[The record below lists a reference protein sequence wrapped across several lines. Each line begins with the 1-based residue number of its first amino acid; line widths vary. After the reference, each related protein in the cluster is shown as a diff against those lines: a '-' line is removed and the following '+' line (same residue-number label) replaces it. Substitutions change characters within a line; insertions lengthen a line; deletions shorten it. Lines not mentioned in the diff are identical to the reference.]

1 MIDIQTISFV
11 VAGLSV
17 SLAAIY
23 YLINIRMTNRARQAS
38 ILSSLQ
44 SRIDTPEFWEH
55 YIDIV
60 YVYRHMDYEE
70 FSKKVLKDK
79 RKSAE
84 VMSVISTFYHIGWL
98 VKKKLLDINAVIGF
112 TFDVVVVY
120 DAVMPHLAR
129 FGEEQGQ
136 PYRPGH
142 YPYFT
147 YLYDEI
153 KKNREVLKKKENNL
167 N

>member
-11 VAGLSV
+11 IAGISV
-17 SLAAIY
+17 TVGAIY
-23 YLINIRMTNRARQAS
+23 YISTLKGAYRGRQAL

-44 SRIDTPEFWEH
+44 SRIDTPEFWER

-60 YVYRHMDYEE
+60 WVYGKISYEE
-70 FSKKVLKDK
+70 YKKEVLNSKEKT
-79 RKSAE
+79 AQ

-98 VKKKLLDINAVIGF
+98 VKMKILDINAVMGF
-112 TFDVVVVY
+112 TFDVVAVY
-120 DAVMPHLAR
+120 DIVMPHLAR
-129 FGEEQGQ
+129 FGKEQGQ
-136 PYRPGH
+136 PYESGT

-153 KKNREVLKKKENNL
+153 KKRREKLQKIT
-167 N
+167 

>member
-11 VAGLSV
+11 VAGVSV

-23 YLINIRMTNRARQAS
+23 YLINIRNTNRARQAA

-44 SRIDTPEFWEH
+44 SRIDTPEFWER

-60 YVYRHMDYEE
+60 WIYRHMNYKE

-79 RKSAE
+79 KKSAE

-112 TFDVVVVY
+112 TFDVVIVY

-153 KKNREVLKKKENNL
+153 KKYRDTLKK
-167 N
+167 

>member
-1 MIDIQTISFV
+1 MIDIQTVSFLI
-11 VAGLSV
+11 AGISV

-23 YLINIRMTNRARQAS
+23 YLLNIKNDYRSRQAL

-44 SRIDTPEFWEH
+44 SRIDTPEFWER

-60 YVYRHMDYEE
+60 WIYRYMDYDE
-70 FSKKVLKDK
+70 FSKKVLNDK

-147 YLYDEI
+147 FLYDEI
-153 KKNREVLKKKENNL
+153 KKHRKTLEKEK
-167 N
+167 

>member
-1 MIDIQTISFV
+1 MVDIQTISFF
-11 VAGLSV
+11 VAGISV
-17 SLAAIY
+17 TIAAIY
-23 YLINIRMTNRARQAS
+23 YLINIRINNRARQAM

-60 YVYRHMDYEE
+60 WIYRDMDYDE
-70 FSKKVLKDK
+70 FSKKVLKSK
-79 RKSAE
+79 EKSAE

-98 VKKKLLDINAVIGF
+98 VKMKLLDINAVMGF
-112 TFDVVVVY
+112 TFDVVIVY

-153 KKNREVLKKKENNL
+153 KKRRELIKKKN
-167 N
+167 

>member
-1 MIDIQTISFV
+1 MNYD
-11 VAGLSV
+11 
-17 SLAAIY
+17 
-23 YLINIRMTNRARQAS
+23 
-38 ILSSLQ
+38 
-44 SRIDTPEFWEH
+44 
-55 YIDIV
+55 
-60 YVYRHMDYEE
+60 E

-129 FGEEQGQ
+129 FGDEQEQ

-153 KKNREVLKKKENNL
+153 KKHRKTLEKKK
-167 N
+167 